1 MRPERTVQQH
11 LVVQHRTLSFEVGQP
26 HPAIFAQ
33 RFGIIG
39 LRLLA
44 DVLVLPWT
52 AVHLHNVVQQLLQL
66 VGVVPLGKSVDLQP
80 FPKLLPHLCFHLV
93 KICGFVCLP

>member
-1 MRPERTVQQH
+1 MLAGQLVQP
-11 LVVQHRTLSFEVGQP
+11 QP
-26 HPAIFAQ
+26 NGFS
-33 RFGIIG
+33 G

-44 DVLVLPWT
+44 DVLSLSWT
-52 AVHLHNVVQQLLQL
+52 AVHLHNVVQQFLQL
-66 VGVVPLGKSVDLQP
+66 VGVVPLGKGVDLQT